1 MKANDLTP
9 NEPEPSESYKAMMD
23 EMLLKFQ
30 EGKLEFIPVEE
41 VLAKYSL

>member
-23 EMLLKFQ
+23 EMLLKHK
-30 EGKLEFIPVEE
+30 EGKLEYTPVEE
-41 VLAKYSL
+41 VLKKYS